1 MSNYPVDKKPYFE
14 VLLLEQ
20 FKRRPLM
27 THSRLTIFA
36 GHYGSGKTNIAVN
49 YAIMLKKLHPD
60 KHVIL
65 ADLDIVNPY
74 FRSVDSE
81 KVLKKAGVEIIASL
95 YANSGLEAPAMP
107 SGILSVFDDKSCLAV
122 LDVGG
127 DDRGAYALGKYADY
141 IRKDDVGIL
150 LVCNKFRPLSREPK
164 QALSIKNE
172 IETAANIRFTGIVNN
187 SNLGKQT
194 TPDDII
200 SSDHYINEISKMCEL
215 PLVFTCVMR
224 PLINEIQGISDL
236 FALDMYE
243 KEQWSIF

>member
-1 MSNYPVDKKPYFE
+1 
-14 VLLLEQ
+14 
-20 FKRRPLM
+20 M

-36 GHYGSGKTNIAVN
+36 GHYGSGKTNIAIN
-49 YAIMLKKLHPD
+49 YAIMLKKLHPN
-60 KHVIL
+60 KRVVL

-81 KVLKKAGVEIIASL
+81 KTLKKAGVEIIVSL

-127 DDRGAYALGKYADY
+127 DDRGAYALGKYADL
-141 IRKDDVGIL
+141 IQKDDVGIL

-164 QALSIKNE
+164 QVLAIKNE

-194 TPDDII
+194 TPDNII
-200 SSDHYINEISKMCEL
+200 SSEHYINEISKMCSL

-224 PLINEIQGISDL
+224 PLMDEFRGIPDV

-243 KEQWSIF
+243 KEEWQIF